1 MVAKKI
7 MHYSKCK
14 TKNKKEKITNIG
26 RKHCKDNIGSII
38 ISENVFRH
46 SGRMSI
52 KLMDQERKPRI
63 YTGFE
68 DSMSSQAL
76 LSLLVVFSDLCRV

>member
-1 MVAKKI
+1 MC
-7 MHYSKCK
+7 YSKCK

-52 KLMDQERKPRI
+52 KLTDQEKKAEFI
-63 YTGFE
+63 
-68 DSMSSQAL
+68 QAL
-76 LSLLVVFSDLCRV
+76 KIQWVAKLYSAC